1 MLQRLFGLL
10 IVMGI
15 ITIIASSLSG
25 ISILDFIILAI
36 IIAPLTLLNTH
47 LNENEL
53 SRSIIFNQNRVLFRV
68 ASFIFTIALII
79 GIIQYGI
86 ANGIGITIVYLVV
99 GFIIQSGFYA
109 FIKTVIPGEIFLV
122 ILEIIGLALF
132 YSVTL

>member
-86 ANGIGITIVYLVV
+86 ANGIGITIVYLLI

-109 FIKTVIPGEIFLV
+109 FIKIIIPGEIFLV
-122 ILEIIGLALF
+122 ILEIIGLILF
-132 YSVTL
+132 YSVVL